1 MSGRRRSQPPSRRA
15 LAPEVIAGRY
25 ELEELVGTGGMSRV
39 YRARD
44 RQLERTV
51 ALKILHERLG
61 ADDEH
66 VSRFRH
72 EARAVA
78 QLSHPN
84 VVTVIDRGT
93 DGRRQFIVFEY
104 VFGENLRQLLDRTGR
119 LPVSRAL
126 EIGIAVADGLAWAHA
141 RGVVHRDVKPQ
152 NVLVGRDGEVKVTD
166 FGIARSLDA
175 ESGLTVTGTVLGTS
189 NYLSPEQAS
198 GKHVTESADVYSL
211 GVLLYELLA
220 GEVPFPGGNQVVV
233 ALKHVTDEAP
243 PLHDV
248 PPRLAAAVAR
258 ALEKEPE
265 RRFPSMADFA
275 EELRACLAGL
285 ASRAAERTVAAPA
298 APAAAQATHVLPRE
312 RRRRSSRVAVVAVL
326 AAVAVAAA
334 VVVLVLTAGHGGSP
348 AGSGGGGAGA
358 VTLLGLSGYDPQ
370 GTGAPGEHD
379 AAAPLATDGNEA
391 TFWATETYHSPQ
403 FGGLKSGVGL
413 VLDAGSAVELG
424 SVTVT
429 TDTPGFTARIL
440 AGDSPSGEFGDDSS
454 TQTVGASTTFHLDG
468 ARARYYVVWIT
479 QLAPGD
485 VAHLNEV
492 TAG

>member
-1 MSGRRRSQPPSRRA
+1 LGKA
-15 LAPEVIAGRY
+15 VAGEVIAGRY

-44 RQLERTV
+44 RQLERDV

-84 VVTVIDRGT
+84 VVTVIDRSS
-93 DGRRQFIVFEY
+93 DGGRQFIVFEY
-104 VFGENLRQLLDRTGR
+104 VDGENLRQLLDRTGR
-119 LPVSRAL
+119 LPARRAL
-126 EIGIAVADGLAWAHA
+126 EIGICVADGLAYAHE

-175 ESGLTVTGTVLGTS
+175 ESGLTLTGTVLGTS
-189 NYLSPEQAS
+189 NYLSPEQAT
-198 GKHVTESADVYSL
+198 GKRVTESADVYSL
-211 GVLLYELLA
+211 GVLLYELLS

-233 ALKHVTDEAP
+233 ALKHVNEEAP

-248 PPRLAAAVAR
+248 PPRVAAAVAR

-275 EELRACLAGL
+275 DELRACLSMLDAPTD
-285 ASRAAERTVAAPA
+285 AERTVVVPAAAAPA
-298 APAAAQATHVLPRE
+298 QATRVLPGEPRG
-312 RRRRSSRVAVVAVL
+312 RRTPRALVLAVL
-326 AAVAVAAA
+326 VALAVAAA
-334 VVVLVLTAGHGGSP
+334 VVVLVLTARHGGSP
-348 AGSGGGGAGA
+348 SASGGGGTTG
-358 VTLLGLSGYDPQ
+358 VTLRGITAYDPY
-370 GTGAPGEHD
+370 GTGTPGEDNPD
-379 AAAPLATDGNEA
+379 APKATDGDPA
-391 TFWATETYHSPQ
+391 TFWSTETYTTPA
-403 FGGLKSGVGL
+403 FGNLKPGVGL
-413 VLDAGSAVELG
+413 VLDAGSAVKLG
-424 SVTVT
+424 GITVT

-440 AGDSPSGEFGDDSS
+440 AGESPSGGFADDSS
-454 TQTVGASTTFHLDG
+454 SQTVGDSTTFTLNG
-468 ARARYYVVWIT
+468 TTARYYVVWIT
-479 QLAPGD
+479 RLPPGNR
-485 VAHLNEV
+485 AHVNEV

>member
-1 MSGRRRSQPPSRRA
+1 MAG
-15 LAPEVIAGRY
+15 EVIAGRY
-25 ELEELVGTGGMSRV
+25 ELEELVGSGGMSSV
-39 YRARD
+39 YRAYD
-44 RQLERTV
+44 RQLERRV

-84 VVTVIDRGT
+84 VVTVIDRGS
-93 DGRRQFIVFEY
+93 DGGRQFIVFEY
-104 VFGENLRQLLDRTGR
+104 VDGENLRQLLDRTGR
-119 LPVSRAL
+119 LPARRAL
-126 EIGIAVADGLAWAHA
+126 EIGICVADGLAYAHE

-152 NVLVGRDGEVKVTD
+152 NVLLGRDGEVKVTD

-175 ESGLTVTGTVLGTS
+175 ESGLTLTGTVLGTS

-198 GKHVTESADVYSL
+198 GKHVTKSADVYSL
-211 GVLLYELLA
+211 GVLLFELLS

-233 ALKHVTDEAP
+233 ALKHVNEEAP
-243 PLHDV
+243 PLRNV
-248 PPRLAAAVAR
+248 PPRVAAAVAR
-258 ALEKEPE
+258 ALEKEPG

-285 ASRAAERTVAAPA
+285 DAPEAERTVVAPA
-298 APAAAQATHVLPRE
+298 APAAAQATRVLPRE
-312 RRRRSSRVAVVAVL
+312 RPRRSSRVAVVAVF

-334 VVVLVLTAGHGGSP
+334 AVVLVLTAGHGGSP

-358 VTLLGLSGYDPQ
+358 VTLRGITGYDPQ

-391 TFWATETYHSPQ
+391 TFWATETYDSPA

-413 VLDAGSAVELG
+413 VLDAGSAVKLG
-424 SVTVT
+424 AVTVT
-429 TDTPGFTARIL
+429 TDTPGFSARIL
-440 AGDSPSGEFGDDSS
+440 AGDSPSGGFADDSAS
-454 TQTVGASTTFHLDG
+454 QTAGSSTTFRLDG
-468 ARARYYVVWIT
+468 ATARYYVVWIT
-479 QLAPGD
+479 RLPPGD